1 MQLRPAVIPAPEKSG
16 AADTTSDGVCPRQ
29 YWVLPE
35 TGTSGWRQGRRLQP
49 EHFFEKKIL

>member
-16 AADTTSDGVCPRQ
+16 AADTTSDGVCPWQ